1 MSRGDDHG
9 IALLTPQQCGLGG
22 RRGYPSTRLLG
33 RLISEPQNP
42 LWDDKNTSEV
52 EDTAQIMRRAY
63 AETDAEL
70 PARLSRDHTTWRWG
84 GLHVQT
90 SRHQILEGEE
100 LPGFI
105 RDHFRRKPRAV
116 GGGPEIPNANS
127 YDESVKDN
135 GQVDY
140 EVVGDPSMRM
150 AVDLSD
156 VDRARRVISSGSSGH
171 PWSSHVA
178 DQLEAWATG
187 EFFDWPFSREAV
199 AAATRVTLTQRPA

>member
-9 IALLTPQQCGLGG
+9 IALLAPQQCGLGG

-70 PARLSRDHTTWRWG
+70 TARLSRDHTTWRWG

-140 EVVGDPSMRM
+140 EVVGGSLH
-150 AVDLSD
+150 AHGGGSE
-156 VDRARRVISSGSSGH
+156 RRRPGPAGDFLGKLRSPVVVTRRGPTRGLGH
-171 PWSSHVA
+171 
-178 DQLEAWATG
+178 G
-187 EFFDWPFSREAV
+187 
-199 AAATRVTLTQRPA
+199 